1 MYTHTRESFEQ
12 AADLGLVE
20 MVQLNA
26 EDYEINQDEDQV
38 EDEDEVDAE
47 VFSEEWW
54 KEQKGTMETFRKSA
68 LKPETVRRC

>member
-20 MVQLNA
+20 MVQLHA
-26 EDYEINQDEDQV
+26 EDCEINQDEDQV

-47 VFSEEWW
+47 VFSEE
-54 KEQKGTMETFRKSA
+54 
-68 LKPETVRRC
+68 